1 MFSKVAL
8 NFSYA
13 WEVSNVTEM
22 PNDISNV
29 PNQFCKVEF
38 IPYVLHQL
46 TQFRDKVMKTRR
58 FNSSIT
64 WDYRCFFLCFEY
76 FLIMENLNILRRSKV
91 SNHHI
96 FIYML
101 IVSGTTQSYILKYCI
116 SFNRAYFDNRS
127 QKSMYHKRLVK
138 RKNTFKIDWFV

>member
-22 PNDISNV
+22 PNDFAKLNLYHMCCISWHSSAIKLWKRDVLIV
-29 PNQFCKVEF
+29 PLLETTGVFFIFWIFFNYWEF
-38 IPYVLHQL
+38 KYIKKIQ
-46 TQFRDKVMKTRR
+46 
-58 FNSSIT
+58 
-64 WDYRCFFLCFEY
+64 
-76 FLIMENLNILRRSKV
+76 V
-91 SNHHI
+91 SNHQI
-96 FIYML
+96 FIYMV

-127 QKSMYHKRLVK
+127 QKSMYHQRLVK

>member
-1 MFSKVAL
+1 MIFQMSQISFAKL
-8 NFSYA
+8 NLYH
-13 WEVSNVTEM
+13 M
-22 PNDISNV
+22 CCISWHSSAIKLWKRDVLIV
-29 PNQFCKVEF
+29 P
-38 IPYVLHQL
+38 LL
-46 TQFRDKVMKTRR
+46 
-58 FNSSIT
+58 
-64 WDYRCFFLCFEY
+64 LY

-127 QKSMYHKRLVK
+127 QKSMYHQRLVK
-138 RKNTFKIDWFV
+138 RKNTLKLTDLCNLYYMFGFLRFTECYVV